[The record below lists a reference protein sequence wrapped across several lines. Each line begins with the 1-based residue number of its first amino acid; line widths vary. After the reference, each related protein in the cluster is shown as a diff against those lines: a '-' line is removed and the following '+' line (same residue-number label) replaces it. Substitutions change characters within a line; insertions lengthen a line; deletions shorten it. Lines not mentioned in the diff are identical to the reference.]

1 MKLASDQLPPLAF
14 EQNARL
20 LELLSKSKQGCEH
33 ALGELLTE
41 YRPFLLQVANQ
52 RLPTSV
58 QSKLGGSD
66 IVQQSFLNASHA
78 FNQFHGETIEE
89 LTAWLVRIVVNH
101 ALSARRHF
109 NTNKRQASKEVRIQH
124 DRVFGDQSQ
133 GFEADVP
140 ADESS
145 PSRRAMSEER
155 KQVIDRAL
163 ASLSEEYR
171 FVLEL
176 RIQDEL
182 TFAEIGQILQR
193 SPDAARKLWARAAE
207 TLAKVLRSMDE
218 SH

>member
-14 EQNARL
+14 QHNTRL

-33 ALGELLTE
+33 SLGELLTE

-52 RLPTSV
+52 RLPASV

-78 FNQFHGETIEE
+78 FNQFHGETVEE

-109 NTNKRQASKEVRIQH
+109 NTDKRQTSKEVRISR
-124 DRVFGDQSQ
+124 DRANHSS
-133 GFEADVP
+133 GFDADVP
-140 ADESS
+140 TDESS
-145 PSRRAMSEER
+145 PSRRVMSEER
-155 KQVIDRAL
+155 KLMIDRAL
-163 ASLSEEYR
+163 SSLSEEHR

-176 RIQDEL
+176 RIQDDL

-193 SPDAARKLWARAAE
+193 SPDATRKLWARAAE
-207 TLAKVLRSMDE
+207 TLAKALRSMDE